1 MEIMG
6 RGFGQIMQETPQYF
20 HLLTKYAGWKL
31 FKKRSPIFG
40 SADII
45 NVCNLHCEH
54 CYWWLNRKE
63 NEELTIEEWKQVI
76 NEKFKKKHVFAVTV
90 VGGEPMMRPD
100 VVELF
105 AKEFPKRSCVVTN
118 GTFPLKKIKDLY
130 FYWVSID
137 GDQKTHDSIR
147 GDDAW
152 SQTRKNVVDYI
163 ENNGEKAQ
171 KDIWIS
177 MTVNSR
183 NYKTIR
189 KVIEDWRAY
198 SNKIGLQFHTPFMK
212 GDPLWLPFGKER
224 DAVVDELID
233 LQRHEYKDYI
243 SNPRKQLELMKRNWG
258 GKGTTPIDCPTWAI
272 MSVDHLGREK
282 MPCCIGSAEKDG
294 MKPRCEEC
302 GLGCYSIF
310 VGSGIKG
317 C

>member
-6 RGFGQIMQETPQYF
+6 RGFGQIMEETPQYF
-20 HLLTKYAGWKL
+20 HLLTKYAGWKF

-63 NEELTIEEWKQVI
+63 NDELTLEQWKKVIE
-76 NEKFKKKHVFAVTV
+76 EKFKKKHVFAVTV

-105 AKEFPKRSCVVTN
+105 AKQFPKRTCVVTN
-118 GTFPLKKIKDLY
+118 GTYPLKKIKGLY

-152 SQTRKNVVDYI
+152 IQTRKNVIDYI
-163 ENNGEKAQ
+163 ENNGNKAY

-177 MTVNSR
+177 MTINSR
-183 NYKTIR
+183 NYKTVR
-189 KVIEDWRAY
+189 KVIEDWQQY
-198 SNKIGLQFHTPFMK
+198 SNKIGIQFHTPFMK

-224 DAVVDELID
+224 DTVVDEIID
-233 LQRHEYKDYI
+233 LQKHEYKDYI